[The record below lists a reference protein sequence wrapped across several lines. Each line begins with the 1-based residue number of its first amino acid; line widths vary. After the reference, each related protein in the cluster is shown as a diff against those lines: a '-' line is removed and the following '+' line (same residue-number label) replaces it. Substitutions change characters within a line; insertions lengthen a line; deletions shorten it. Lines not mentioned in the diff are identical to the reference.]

1 MLKICVFTGTRAE
14 YGLLR
19 PLLFK
24 LKKDK
29 EIELSIVVSGG
40 HLSEKYGYTYKE
52 ILKDEFSSLQ
62 IIDIKLN
69 SNDDLGICTSMGIA
83 FEEYSNAMKKVN
95 PDMMVILGDRYEA
108 FAMASVCHV
117 MKIPIAH
124 IHGGE
129 VTEGAYD
136 DAFRHSISKMSYLH
150 FVSCEEYRKRVI
162 QLGEAPD
169 RVFTVGALGVEN
181 IINMDKMSKEELE
194 NDLDFNLKGKFC
206 VITCHPETL
215 KKGDVTYLGEMLG
228 AIDECKG
235 LKCIFTGSN
244 SDGGGDEINKR
255 LIEYSLRNRERCIFV
270 KSLGVRKYLSAVES
284 CEFVMGNSSSGVI
297 EVPAFKKP
305 VINIGDRQKGRI
317 RSKCVKDIPW
327 DKIRILDSMKYAQT
341 EEMKEVC
348 KVSDN
353 IFGDG
358 NTSKKI
364 LSIMK
369 DFLEND
375 KIKLEKKFYD
385 VR

>member
-24 LKKDK
+24 FK
-29 EIELSIVVSGG
+29 EDREIDLTIVVSGS

-52 ILKDEFSSLQ
+52 ILKDEFPSLE
-62 IIDIKLN
+62 IIDIHLKHN
-69 SNDDLGICTSMGIA
+69 HDLGICKSMGIA
-83 FEEYSNAMKKVN
+83 FEEYSNGMKRVN

-150 FVSCEEYRKRVI
+150 FVSCDEYRRRVI
-162 QLGEAPD
+162 QLGESPE

-181 IINMDKMSKEELE
+181 IINMDKMSKQELGNE
-194 NDLDFNLKGKFC
+194 LGFNLDGDYC

-215 KKGDVTYLGEMLG
+215 KKGDISYIEEMLS
-228 AIDECKG
+228 AIDEWKE

-244 SDGGGDEINKR
+244 SDGGGEKINKR
-255 LIEYSLRNRERCIFV
+255 LIEYAFKNRERCIFV
-270 KSLGVRKYLSAVES
+270 KSLGIRRYLSAVES

-317 RSKCVKDIPW
+317 RSKCVIDIPW
-327 DKIRILDSMKYAQT
+327 DKKQIMESMKYVQT
-341 EEMKEVC
+341 EKMREVC
-348 KVSDN
+348 MASDN

-358 NTSKKI
+358 NTSKRI

-375 KIKLEKKFYD
+375 KITLEKKFYD